1 MSPLNWRMISF
12 VDLLHRDVVE
22 FSAELQNDRR
32 IVCRHVRHHAGFYL
46 QVILGI
52 AFVDTCDSLVKVVQ
66 LIESELRIAFRAVKG
81 GRLEGFFQVMVV
93 FFDIGRQVLLLED
106 CPGGEG
112 IAVALLDEAVCLV
125 LAACNEVSPGLGL

>member
-1 MSPLNWRMISF
+1 M
-12 VDLLHRDVVE
+12 DLLHRDVVE
-22 FSAELQNDRR
+22 FSAELQNDWR

-66 LIESELRIAFRAVKG
+66 LIEPELRIEG